1 MQRVKGIIVMLKR
14 VLQKS
19 SGKKRG
25 TLPFFLLLAVILFF
39 SGCSKSP
46 EGYKA
51 DIEQKGIPY
60 SNEAFFKAVQGGD
73 RELVASFIKAGIDIN
88 AKEEDGRT
96 ALLIA
101 VEKGDAGMAA
111 LLADNGADVNAR
123 DVDGYTALMYV
134 AYKGNLELAELLL
147 NNGADV
153 HAKDKDGWTALRIAL
168 LQGKTQVSELL
179 KKHGSVKK

>member
-1 MQRVKGIIVMLKR
+1 MVKR
-14 VLQKS
+14 VSQEA
-19 SGKKRG
+19 SGKKKG
-25 TLPFFLLLAVILFF
+25 AIPCVLLLAIILFF

-51 DIEQKGIPY
+51 EIEQKGIPY

-101 VEKGDAGMAA
+101 VEKRDAGMAA

-147 NNGADV
+147 NHGADV
-153 HAKDKDGWTALRIAL
+153 QAKDNDGWTALRIAL
-168 LQGKTQVSELL
+168 LQGKTQVAELL
-179 KKHGSVKK
+179 KKHGSGKK